1 MQNQMER
8 IYRLDKLVLK
18 ITRAD
23 RLLGNVT
30 SNTLD
35 ADRNALLDRFGK
47 IIVTFEQFRKGEEFF
62 IIINPKFYGRLMA
75 AIEKYMKLVKAEAG
89 KTKLKVYF
97 DLDGKIR
104 EGIAIPQKKGQL
116 VITEKELE
124 TTVSDE
130 EFTLFRLKN
139 NIPLHGIDYDSEM
152 LLNVSE
158 DYVSYQKGCFV
169 GQEIIARVHHKSRP
183 PKKLAVA
190 ADSVDMTSRV
200 KDPRTGKELG
210 FAFAENK

>member
-1 MQNQMER
+1 
-8 IYRLDKLVLK
+8 
-18 ITRAD
+18 
-23 RLLGNVT
+23 
-30 SNTLD
+30 
-35 ADRNALLDRFGK
+35 
-47 IIVTFEQFRKGEEFF
+47 
-62 IIINPKFYGRLMA
+62 
-75 AIEKYMKLVKAEAG
+75 
-89 KTKLKVYF
+89 
-97 DLDGKIR
+97 
-104 EGIAIPQKKGQL
+104 
-116 VITEKELE
+116 
-124 TTVSDE
+124 
-130 EFTLFRLKN
+130 
-139 NIPLHGIDYDSEM
+139 M

>member
-1 MQNQMER
+1 MER

>member
-1 MQNQMER
+1 MER

-104 EGIAIPQKKGQL
+104 EGIAIPQKKRQL